1 MTNHENRLPVTL
13 LTGFLGAG
21 KTTLLNCLLRNP
33 KAGRIA
39 VIMNEF
45 GSMGLDH
52 DLIEETTEEITLM
65 QSGCLCCTFRGDISK
80 TLESL
85 SSRRKTGELSF
96 DRVVIETT
104 GIAEPGPILHT
115 LVTDDLV
122 ASTYVMDGVVT
133 VVDAAA
139 GPTTLDTH
147 SEAVNQIAM
156 ADLLVVTKE
165 DLVTP
170 EDLSA
175 FLARIDTINRLA
187 RRVYG
192 DHGSMADGTIFGLS
206 AMREGATVD
215 ETKRWLGLSNGEF
228 GSVKDASSDQSGSG
242 FAAQSSQLEPTAQTR
257 HDHGISSASI
267 ELYDPIP
274 ASVFDFWLDTLMA
287 FKGSDVLRLKGII
300 HIEGTDQ
307 PLVFHGV
314 QHILEAPVPLNS
326 GLQATGTSRIV
337 VIARS
342 VDRAALEAS
351 LSMLRMRPTDID
363 GFVDDLI
370 AHPSKIAV

>member
-1 MTNHENRLPVTL
+1 MIDRENRLPVTL

-21 KTTLLNCLLRNP
+21 KTTLLNRLLRDP
-33 KAGRIA
+33 KAERIA

-80 TLESL
+80 TLGSL
-85 SSRRKTGELSF
+85 KSRRQTGELSF

-133 VVDAAA
+133 VVDAAV
-139 GPTTLDTH
+139 GPATLDTH

-156 ADLLVVTKE
+156 ADLLVVTKQ

-170 EDLSA
+170 EDFSA
-175 FLARIDTINRLA
+175 FLARIDAINGRA
-187 RRVYG
+187 RRVYA
-192 DHGSMADGTIFGLS
+192 DHGSIVDGTIFGMS
-206 AMREGATVD
+206 ALREGATID
-215 ETKRWLGLSNGEF
+215 ETKRWLGLRNGEI
-228 GSVKDASSDQSGSG
+228 GSVKDSGYDRSGSAVG
-242 FAAQSSQLEPTAQTR
+242 AQSTHLEITAQTR

-267 ELYDPIP
+267 ELDDPIP

-287 FKGSDVLRLKGII
+287 FKGSDILRLKGII

-307 PLVFHGV
+307 PMVFHGV
-314 QHILEAPVPLNS
+314 QHILETPVPLS
-326 GLQATGTSRIV
+326 SELETTGTSRIV
-337 VIARS
+337 VIARNVEKS
-342 VDRAALEAS
+342 DLEAS
-351 LSMLRMRPTDID
+351 LNMLRMRLTDID
-363 GFVDDLI
+363 GFLGDLM
-370 AHPSKIAV
+370 AHQSKIAV

>member
-1 MTNHENRLPVTL
+1 MINHENRLPVTL

-21 KTTLLNCLLRNP
+21 KTTLLNHLLRRP

-52 DLIEETTEEITLM
+52 DLIEETTEEMTLM

-85 SSRRKTGELSF
+85 HSRRQTGELSF

-122 ASTYVMDGVVT
+122 AATYLMDGVVT

-139 GPTTLDTH
+139 GPATLDTH

-156 ADLLVVTKE
+156 ADLLVVTKA

-175 FLARIDTINRLA
+175 FRERIETINRLA
-187 RRVYG
+187 PRAYAA
-192 DHGSMADGTIFGLS
+192 HGSIASGTIFGLS
-206 AMREGATVD
+206 AMRDGATVG
-215 ETKRWLGLSNGEF
+215 ETDRWLGRSNSES
-228 GSVKDASSDQSGSG
+228 GSLKDASSGQSGSAL
-242 FAAQSSQLEPTAQTR
+242 AAESIQLEITAQTR

-267 ELYDPIP
+267 ELDDPIP
-274 ASVFDFWLDTLMA
+274 ADVFDFWLDTLMA

-300 HIEGTDQ
+300 HIEGTDH

-314 QHILEAPVPLNS
+314 QHILETPIPLKS
-326 GLQATGTSRIV
+326 GLQTTGTSRIV
-337 VIARS
+337 VIARN
-342 VDRAALEAS
+342 VDPADLEAS
-351 LSMLRMRPTDID
+351 LSMLRMRPNDIEAYL
-363 GFVDDLI
+363 DDLMTDKG
-370 AHPSKIAV
+370 KIAV